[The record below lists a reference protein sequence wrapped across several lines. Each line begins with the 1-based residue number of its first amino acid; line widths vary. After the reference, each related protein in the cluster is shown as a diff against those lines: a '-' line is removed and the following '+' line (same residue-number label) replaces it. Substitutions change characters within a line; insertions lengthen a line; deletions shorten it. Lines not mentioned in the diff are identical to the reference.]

1 MFTEFFSCSRGLRTS
16 QSSREDALAWVKL
29 NRFAVVTVDIFF

>member
-16 QSSREDALAWVKL
+16 QSSREDALAQVKL
-29 NRFAVVTVDIFF
+29 NYFVVVTMDIFL